1 MTELSPEDFPAF
13 FQEVHGHA
21 PFPWQSRLACEVI
34 ARGAWP
40 VVLDLPT
47 GSGKTAA
54 LDIAVFHLA
63 ACAGSLERT
72 ASMRIAFVVDRRL
85 VVDEAHGRAERLR
98 AALLDPGGAAT
109 HRVAQ
114 ALRAYSGG
122 GPPLWVARLR
132 GGVPREDDWA
142 RSPCQPTI
150 LCSTVD
156 QVGSRLLFR
165 GYGVGERMAP
175 VHAGLLGS
183 DALILLDEA
192 HLSEPFRQTVQAI
205 ATVPALRGADRT
217 PLGVVLL
224 TATPGEADAG
234 TFPLDA
240 QDRANPILAARLR
253 AAKPVSYREVADTDN
268 ARTVALANEAL
279 ALADRL
285 RASGVLAPVVG
296 VIANRVGRARAARDR
311 LHNHDCVLVI
321 GRSRPVDRDRIAPR
335 LDCLKTGRPRP
346 EAPLFVVGTQALE
359 VGADFDL
366 DGLVTE
372 AAPLDV
378 LRQRFGR
385 VDRAGRSVGVGG
397 VVLGTRRMRGT
408 DPIYGAATAATIAH
422 LWPDDAA
429 IVEFGID
436 AMATRSI
443 TADMLSPRPDAPVLM
458 PAYISLWT
466 QTSPRPKADPEPA
479 LFLHGLDREP
489 ASVQVVWRADL
500 DLRRDATLLRE
511 LLMLAPPRTGEVLE
525 LPIWAARQW
534 LRGSAPDLADIA
546 EPEHPKSGQTGHR
559 AFHWAG
565 PDDPRSGM
573 INADDIRP
581 GDVLVVPARNGGCD
595 EFGWAPLSREPVADL
610 FDAASERVGSR
621 MEVIRLVPE
630 LVQADDGETPFDARA
645 FRNALASLGDHPRGS
660 EVVDAIVDLVPD
672 TFAVRLRRLPRKEVR
687 AAFPYTPNGGV
698 HPGVV
703 LAAPRPRSD
712 LRAGADSGGS
722 VTGDDAAASFPG
734 KAQTLRDHTGAV
746 ECVVRRFAAGMGLGP
761 AMSHDLAL
769 AAALHDAGKADLRFQ
784 RWLDSASPFAP
795 AAAEPLAKS
804 AAGLSAPGARERAG
818 LPEAWRHE
826 ALSVRLA
833 LGNPRLQQARDRA
846 LVLYLVGS
854 HHGYGRP
861 FFPHV
866 DPADAG
872 ARSLMAMDGL
882 VPPRIEA
889 GAGPQSLSF
898 VLEGEHWAPTGYDPN
913 DLRGLDWFTMIRELQ
928 ERHGPWGL
936 ARLEAALR
944 LADHRA
950 SADGETAP

>member
-1 MTELSPEDFPAF
+1 MTGLSPEDFPAF

-34 ARGAWP
+34 ASGAWP
-40 VVLDLPT
+40 AVLDLPT

-63 ACAGSLERT
+63 ACAGRAERT
-72 ASMRIAFVVDRRL
+72 APMRIAFVVDRRL

-98 AALLDPGGAAT
+98 MALLDSGGAAT
-109 HRVAQ
+109 RRVAQ
-114 ALRAYSGG
+114 ALRAYSGD
-122 GPPLWVARLR
+122 GPPLRVARLR
-132 GGVPREDDWA
+132 GGMPREDDWA

-183 DALILLDEA
+183 DTLILLDEA
-192 HLSEPFRQTVQAI
+192 HLSEPFRQTAQAI
-205 ATVPALRGADRT
+205 ATMPGLRGADRA

-224 TATPGEADAG
+224 TATPGKPDAG
-234 TFPLDA
+234 AFRLDA
-240 QDRANPILAARLR
+240 EDRAHPILAARLR
-253 AAKPVSYREVADTDN
+253 ASKPVSYREVADTDE
-268 ARTVALANEAL
+268 ARAATLADEAL
-279 ALADRL
+279 ALADQV
-285 RASGVLAPVVG
+285 RASGVPAPVIG
-296 VIANRVGRARAARDR
+296 VIANRVGRARAAWGR
-311 LHNHDCVLVI
+311 LHDHDCVLVI

-335 LDCLKTGRPRP
+335 LDGLKTGRSRP
-346 EAPLFVVGTQALE
+346 ETPLFVVGTQALE

-366 DGLVTE
+366 DGLLTE
-372 AAPLDV
+372 AAPLDA

-385 VDRAGRSVGVGG
+385 VDRAGRNVGVGG
-397 VVLGTRRMRGT
+397 VVLGTRRVRGA
-408 DPIYGAATAATIAH
+408 DPIYGAATAATIAD
-422 LWPDDAA
+422 LWPEDAT
-429 IVEFGID
+429 IVDLGID
-436 AMATRSI
+436 AMATRPI
-443 TADMLSPRPDAPVLM
+443 TPGMLSPHPDAPVLM
-458 PAYISLWT
+458 PAYVSLWT
-466 QTSPRPKADPEPA
+466 QTSPRPEADPEPA
-479 LFLHGLDREP
+479 LFLHGLGREP

-500 DLRRDATLLRE
+500 DLRRDAALLRE
-511 LLMLAPPRTGEVLE
+511 LLTLAPPRTGEALE

-546 EPEHPKSGQTGHR
+546 EPELSESGRTEHR
-559 AFHWAG
+559 AFRWAG

-573 INADDIRP
+573 ISAGDIRP
-581 GDVLVVPARNGGCD
+581 GDVLVVPALNGGCD
-595 EFGWAPLSREPVADL
+595 AFGWAPSSREPVPDL

-630 LVQADDGETPFDARA
+630 LVQADDETPFDAGA
-645 FRNALASLGDHPRGS
+645 FRHVLASLGDHPRGS

-672 TFAVRLRRLPRKEVR
+672 SLAIRLRGLSRREVR
-687 AAFPYTPNGGV
+687 AAFPYTSDAGA

-703 LAAPRPRSD
+703 LVAPRPCT
-712 LRAGADSGGS
+712 GHKPGVDSGGS
-722 VTGDDAAASFPG
+722 ATGDDTAASFPG
-734 KAQTLRDHTGAV
+734 KAQTLRNHTDAV
-746 ECVVRRFAAGMGLGP
+746 ERVVRRFAVGMGLDP
-761 AMSHDLAL
+761 VMAHDLAL
-769 AAALHDAGKADLRFQ
+769 AAVLHDAGKADPRFQ

-795 AAAEPLAKS
+795 VAAEPLAKS

-833 LGNPRLQQARDRA
+833 LGNPRLQQAHDRA
-846 LVLYLVGS
+846 LVLYLIGS

-861 FFPHV
+861 FFPQA

-872 ARSLMAMDGL
+872 ARSLMAVDGL

-898 VLEGEHWAPTGYDPN
+898 VLEGEHWAPTSQDPN
-913 DLRGLDWFTMIRELQ
+913 DLRGLDWFTMVRELQ

-950 SADGETAP
+950 SAEGETES